1 MCLVY
6 FALWNGLTGKPSY
19 NYQKSIF
26 FRWIPLIIML
36 EENNDCEK

>member
-6 FALWNGLTGKPSY
+6 FALWNGLTVKPSY